1 MCIVLKVLHL
11 YLQGLSRCCADAKGM
26 QGEYGRRARSRQAK
40 HVAMLLADVN
50 RITEQA
56 LAAQRRS
63 VCRSNAVKSEGIP
76 HKNSAQAQ
84 WSRNDKRN
92 RWQPQMG
99 GYGSRKVHRP
109 PIATQNA
116 SQTTGALPCHSNT
129 GRRFPTKARARQ
141 THQTSACTKLGDDG
155 YMPRRHTS
163 SGSNQACNQ
172 NVPCGSP
179 LKSRATG
186 RHSSRCSVNMA
197 DASLQSKPDKDLEGM
212 KESQMRRT
220 TWCRPKSAVSASGPC
235 HADPYLCPQSAAE
248 FRPHLSASTAPS
260 YAYEEA
266 RLPVRAGACMP
277 TAEHG
282 NLRHVPGEH
291 NELRACHQVD
301 GIAAIG
307 EDHQGSGAIGWHPL
321 AGVASHKLDNRN
333 VSCEAATSASQG
345 ETTDEHL
352 KLGNLG
358 VEGRNE
364 TAKAQDS
371 VLKECSAAVGAGF
384 PETPDAQGSTVCGFG
399 NVPWSAQRVGPL
411 APDTF
416 CSGADNL
423 LDVIEALEAAESA
436 SKIEASVADV
446 DPSTMCCTHVMGNS
460 SADCMAH
467 STYAA
472 LYEATAS
479 HGPKSD
485 EKMVSTTDASHTI
498 SPSAGCMPLHGASP
512 GPKRIIWKAADS
524 QRYAAWPEGL
534 TCDAQEIVLPAE
546 AALLSSAD
554 AVPHISHEVVFASAH
569 RAAPTACISSGAAK
583 KSVSCAAYATPV
595 RGEEMRVFEQQAFNA
610 VCGMQL
616 DACGT
621 PAPLVGAASN
631 DGSLR
636 GGQEQLAG
644 FMGTRSMTN
653 CSTVFTAK
661 DAPAVQRIHG
671 MERAVTSKA
680 PPLSAPPY
688 LGVRHS
694 SVCNVQSNC
703 SPNGP
708 TSGERAAPASLETG
722 GPANSPCQ
730 SMGTPNSCHAVLKS
744 QCAQDEAWA
753 GSDCTQGVAL
763 NAAPSHSSAVP
774 LAGRQLTWHDG
785 AHQEEAGDSPDC
797 VYHTGRSVTSVTF
810 ASSPRDVQANMGAG
824 PQDLSLT
831 KGTEMQISLGPLHL
845 VGKIAQ
851 HQQGSDFSEPVMLAV
866 PMAGELP
873 SAGNVNGS
881 EQHCPAPALLMPPE
895 HPTGASCLPV
905 AMPPVLPACQD
916 LVGDQG
922 LPDLQLASLSA
933 MQLHQ
938 QHKTTLSKQ
947 QGRRSAASSL
957 GLDVSLQ
964 KPPVV
969 AIAPEISSNVVDGLG
984 GSEDVVESPVH
995 VPLLLTEMSTSEADV
1010 PDTSRGAFER
1020 AAGEPLLLVE
1030 LTATATDVLAGPEE
1044 KCGSVEGVMSKDAA
1058 GRPADA
1064 SFTPFTAADVSATG
1078 VPTAVAKLPVVTAGV
1093 PAEAAKKPG
1102 SGEWELAKRRDVAAS
1117 PVDASDTALV
1127 TETSDGNVLSSAAG
1141 EPIAVTGLSATA
1153 AHMPDRAVD
1162 MHGAAAWLSSRRADA
1177 AHSTVNESAADAAS
1191 IGRTAENACVM
1202 VDAPVAIQGS
1212 GPPPATSS
1220 CRVPTTPSL
1229 PTVVPSLLAAQVPHP
1244 VAKVPPILPTGY
1256 THMPAASCEGLQ
1268 PLRPSSPGQEPQL
1281 SPVHTSIQQIW
1292 HEPPIHLMPAA
1303 QACIKFSA
1311 CTVDETVWQG
1321 SSTSCNVAPAA
1332 PVTVESAVSGFLT
1345 LQENFN
1351 AHGIAGVHGICPNQ
1365 GCLEHAN
1372 VGLKRAAATAPSIG
1386 ASGASVTEQAEQ
1398 AHFEA
1403 KNRPARASGTPSG
1416 CAPVEGG
1423 SSSLRTI
1430 KLPHVSCVHDSRLH
1444 ERGVL
1449 EQTSLD
1455 RPVTTAVATHSI
1467 PVDSLRR
1474 GREERSC
1481 VGAAKTENHF
1491 KVIDL
1496 HGEACGEAQ
1505 AKCRQHA
1512 LKQSVCGP
1520 HKAKESSLEL
1530 LRGCQGRVVSK
1541 QELAEK
1547 CSGTESCLQEVHWP
1561 DHRPQMSEQNER
1573 SLKDTTISKT
1583 VASTIGHFPGLAS
1596 GSPVINATNA
1606 CVLRDKHLIRQPP
1619 GKPMLIQSD
1628 GCISVETLSTQP
1640 LDLVN
1645 GNKQHSQQT
1654 AARPWIPSWLNKL
1667 QLPDPPQGEYC
1678 SEERA
1683 RLACPEQ
1690 LRPLRVRHCG
1700 ELRVVA
1706 HKGRPVHLEAANC
1719 VKGPVAGVLA
1729 RLLQRAAE
1737 VGRMVRWD
1745 MHH

>member
-1 MCIVLKVLHL
+1 
-11 YLQGLSRCCADAKGM
+11 
-26 QGEYGRRARSRQAK
+26 
-40 HVAMLLADVN
+40 
-50 RITEQA
+50 
-56 LAAQRRS
+56 
-63 VCRSNAVKSEGIP
+63 
-76 HKNSAQAQ
+76 
-84 WSRNDKRN
+84 
-92 RWQPQMG
+92 
-99 GYGSRKVHRP
+99 
-109 PIATQNA
+109 
-116 SQTTGALPCHSNT
+116 
-129 GRRFPTKARARQ
+129 
-141 THQTSACTKLGDDG
+141 
-155 YMPRRHTS
+155 
-163 SGSNQACNQ
+163 
-172 NVPCGSP
+172 
-179 LKSRATG
+179 
-186 RHSSRCSVNMA
+186 MA
-197 DASLQSKPDKDLEGM
+197 DANPQSKPDKDLEGM
-212 KESQMRRT
+212 KESQMRHT
-220 TWCRPKSAVSASGPC
+220 TWCSPKSAVSASGPC
-235 HADPYLCPQSAAE
+235 HADPFLCPQSPAE
-248 FRPHLSASTAPS
+248 FRHSSASTAPPLIN
-260 YAYEEA
+260 EEA

-282 NLRHVPGEH
+282 NLRHVQREH
-291 NELRACHQVD
+291 DELWACHQVD
-301 GIAAIG
+301 GIAAKG
-307 EDHQGSGAIGWHPL
+307 GDDQGSGAIGWHPL

-333 VSCEAATSASQG
+333 VSCEAAKSASQG
-345 ETTDEHL
+345 ETTNEHL

-358 VEGRNE
+358 VECLNVI
-364 TAKAQDS
+364 AKVQDS
-371 VLKECSAAVGAGF
+371 VLKECSAAVGAGY
-384 PETPDAQGSTVCGFG
+384 PETPDAQGNTVCGFG
-399 NVPWSAQRVGPL
+399 KVPCSAQRDGPL

-416 CSGADNL
+416 CSGADDL
-423 LDVIEALEAAESA
+423 LDVIEALEAAAESA
-436 SKIEASVADV
+436 SKIEASVADA
-446 DPSTMCCTHVMGNS
+446 DPSTMCRTHVMGNS
-460 SADCMAH
+460 SAACMAH
-467 STYAA
+467 STCAA

-479 HGPKSD
+479 HGTKSD
-485 EKMVSTTDASHTI
+485 GKMVSTTDASHTI
-498 SPSAGCMPLHGASP
+498 SPSAGCMPLYGASP
-512 GPKRIIWKAADS
+512 GPQRILWNAADS
-524 QRYAAWPEGL
+524 QGQERNAAWPEGL

-554 AVPHISHEVVFASAH
+554 AVPHVSHEVVFASAH
-569 RAAPTACISSGAAK
+569 RAAPTACISGGAAK
-583 KSVSCAAYATPV
+583 KSVSCAAYETPA
-595 RGEEMRVFEQQAFNA
+595 RGEEMRVFEQQAFTA

-616 DACGT
+616 DECGT
-621 PAPLVGAASN
+621 PAPLVSAASN

-644 FMGTRSMTN
+644 FMGTRSVTN

-671 MERAVTSKA
+671 MTRAVTSKA
-680 PPLSAPPY
+680 PPLSAPPS

-694 SVCNVQSNC
+694 SGCNVQSNC
-703 SPNGP
+703 SPKGP
-708 TSGERAAPASLETG
+708 TSGDRAAPASLETRD
-722 GPANSPCQ
+722 PANSPCQ

-753 GSDCTQGVAL
+753 GSDCTPGVAL
-763 NAAPSHSSAVP
+763 NVAPSHSSAVP

-797 VYHTGRSVTSVTF
+797 VYHTGGSVTSVTF

-824 PQDLSLT
+824 PQDLSLS
-831 KGTEMQISLGPLHL
+831 KGTEMQIGSGPLHL

-851 HQQGSDFSEPVMLAV
+851 HQQGSDFSEPIMLSV

-895 HPTGASCLPV
+895 HPTGASCLPA

-916 LVGDQG
+916 HVGDQG
-922 LPDLQLASLSA
+922 LPDLQLALLSA

-947 QGRRSAASSL
+947 QRSAASSL

-969 AIAPEISSNVVDGLG
+969 AIAPETSANVVDGLG

-1010 PDTSRGAFER
+1010 PDTARGAFER
-1020 AAGEPLLLVE
+1020 AAVEPSLHAE
-1030 LTATATDVLAGPEE
+1030 LTTTATDVLAGPEE

-1058 GRPADA
+1058 GRPTDA
-1064 SFTPFTAADVSATG
+1064 SFTTVTAADVSATG
-1078 VPTAVAKLPVVTAGV
+1078 MPTAVAKLPVVTAGV
-1093 PAEAAKKPG
+1093 PAQAAEKPG
-1102 SGEWELAKRRDVAAS
+1102 SHEWELAKRRDVAAR
-1117 PVDASDTALV
+1117 PADVSDTALV
-1127 TETSDGNVLSSAAG
+1127 IGTSDANVLYSAAG

-1153 AHMPDRAVD
+1153 ADMPDRAVD
-1162 MHGAAAWLSSRRADA
+1162 MHGAAAWLSSRHTDA
-1177 AHSTVNESAADAAS
+1177 ARSTVDESAADAAS

-1202 VDAPVAIQGS
+1202 VDAPVAIKGS

-1244 VAKVPPILPTGY
+1244 VAKEPPILPTGH

-1268 PLRPSSPGQEPQL
+1268 PLRPTSPGQEPQL

-1292 HEPPIHLMPAA
+1292 HEPHTHLMPAA

-1311 CTVDETVWQG
+1311 CTVAETVWPG
-1321 SSTSCNVAPAA
+1321 SLTSCTVAPAA

-1345 LQENFN
+1345 LQQSFN
-1351 AHGIAGVHGICPNQ
+1351 AHGVAGVHGICPNQ
-1365 GCLEHAN
+1365 DCLEHAN
-1372 VGLKRAAATAPSIG
+1372 AGLKKAAAAALSNG
-1386 ASGASVTEQAEQ
+1386 ASGAIVTEQAEQ

-1403 KNRPARASGTPSG
+1403 RNRPAKASGTPSG

-1423 SSSLRTI
+1423 SSSLKAI
-1430 KLPHVSCVHDSRLH
+1430 KMPHVSCVHDSRLH
-1444 ERGVL
+1444 ERGLL

-1455 RPVTTAVATHSI
+1455 TPVTTAVATHSI
-1467 PVDSLRR
+1467 PVDGLRR
-1474 GREERSC
+1474 GRGERSC

-1496 HGEACGEAQ
+1496 HGEACGDAQ

-1547 CSGTESCLQEVHWP
+1547 CSWTESCLQEVHWP

-1606 CVLRDKHLIRQPP
+1606 CVLRDKHLIHQPP
-1619 GKPMLIQSD
+1619 GQRMLIQAD
-1628 GCISVETLSTQP
+1628 GCISVETLSMQP
-1640 LDLVN
+1640 LDLVDE
-1645 GNKQHSQQT
+1645 NKQHSQQT

-1700 ELRVVA
+1700 ELRVAA
-1706 HKGRPVHLEAANC
+1706 HKGRPVHLAAANC